1 MVGAIHALLLQCGFF
16 TYCITK
22 SIYFELSSICVF
34 VRLYC
39 SAGLGSLLTLAPTF
53 GSMQEGATQP
63 PAPPPSCLSDASVL
77 LATLL
82 RYTPDESTAVNLKVE
97 VLLHV
102 WAHLIADWNA
112 WVEEE
117 DESVFDT
124 IEEAVAFQV
133 SFSQPHSFMGE
144 ILLTLIEVRPSD
156 FVEVSIP
163 HGYEEKHYHL

>member
-1 MVGAIHALLLQCGFF
+1 M
-16 TYCITK
+16 
-22 SIYFELSSICVF
+22 YFG
-34 VRLYC
+34 RLYS
-39 SAGLGSLLTLAPTF
+39 SAASSSLLTLAPTF
-53 GSMQEGATQP
+53 GSVKEGATPP

-82 RYTPDESTAVNLKVE
+82 RYTPDESTVVNLKVE

-117 DESVFDT
+117 DESVFDM

-133 SFSQPHSFMGE
+133 NFFSARFFQE
-144 ILLTLIEVRPSD
+144 
-156 FVEVSIP
+156 
-163 HGYEEKHYHL
+163 